1 MRPISVALACLA
13 CIGPCLQS
21 AAEPASQVVPTGE
34 SVTPFAVA
42 GTVLLPLNPGLAQYP
57 NHAAGQAVAA
67 ELSPD
72 GTRLVVLTS
81 GFNRMADSGGR
92 VDKAASTEWAFV
104 YDVSQDKPR
113 QLQALPVANADQG
126 LAWNPDGHAFYV
138 SGGVDDVIHVFAAN
152 SGTTFAEV
160 DPPIRLAHP
169 AGLGIAD
176 PPEGT
181 VPPERRGHETE
192 TKPMVAGIAVDPTGK
207 SLLAANLQNDSV
219 TLVDLGRSAVAAEL
233 DLRPGKSDPRL
244 AGVAGGEYP
253 VAVTWAG
260 AAKAYVASQRD
271 REIVVLDLSRGAL
284 RVAGRIKLA
293 GQPVA
298 LRVNRANSRLYAA
311 IDNTDTID
319 VIDIPAQRVMEVIP
333 ALGPDT
339 IFSRVKGYRGVNP
352 NWLALSPDEASLLV
366 SEGGINAVAVVALS
380 PAARGVKPEHD
391 NDKDNDNAEDGD
403 DSAKRASRVI
413 GMLPT
418 GWYPNAAAVS
428 KDGQALFVVNGKS
441 VAGPNPAACRN
452 STDTTPGPKACTGTN
467 QYVLQ
472 LQTSSLAAIRLPDGA
487 GLAAA
492 TLQVASNM
500 GLDDGQRR
508 AAAEAVM
515 AEISRRIHHV
525 IYVIKENRGYDQVLG
540 DLPVGNGD
548 PRLTLFP
555 APITP
560 NHHALAG
567 KFVALDSFY
576 DSGEVSGV
584 GWNWSTAART
594 TDFTEKTV
602 PLNYAGRGLQYDWE
616 GENRNINVAL
626 GRTGRRASDSAISD
640 DPDLLPGQADV
651 AAPDSSPGAKPGQGE
666 AGAGYLWDAAIR
678 AKLTLRN
685 YGFYVDIGHYGAK
698 ARNRVLPVD
707 HPFAERVVQAT
718 SAKRSLAAVTD
729 PYFRGFDQ
737 AYADFWRFQ
746 EWKREFDQYQAKGDL
761 PALSLV
767 RLAHDHFGDFADA
780 ADGLGTVDGQMADND
795 YALGSLVEA
804 VAASR
809 FKDDTLIF
817 VIEDDAQN
825 AADHVDA
832 HRSIAFVAGPYVK
845 QGAVVSDRF
854 TTVNLLRTIEAV
866 LKLPPLGLNDA
877 LAAPMASVFDLKQ
890 SGWSFTASIPAVL
903 RSSTLPLPAEPAKRA
918 GNGCFETPRR
928 DVAWW
933 AQAMRGQDFS
943 GEDRLDTVRFNQAL
957 WRGLK
962 GAAPLPVQPSGRD
975 LSGDRAGLLAATTG
989 CD

>member
-1 MRPISVALACLA
+1 MRSINVVVACLGA
-13 CIGPCLQS
+13 CLSLCAQS
-21 AAEPASQVVPTGE
+21 VAEPAAQMVPTGE
-34 SVTPFAVA
+34 SVTPSAVA
-42 GTVLLPLNPGLAQYP
+42 GTVMLPLNPGLAKYP
-57 NHAAGQAVAA
+57 NHVASQAVAA

-81 GFNRMADSGGR
+81 GFNKMSDGNGQL
-92 VDKAASTEWAFV
+92 DKAASAEWAFV
-104 YDVSQDKPR
+104 YDVSQGKPK

-126 LAWNPDGHAFYV
+126 LAWSPDGHAFYV
-138 SGGVDDVIHVFAAN
+138 SGGIDDTIHVFASSN
-152 SGTTFAEV
+152 GWFAETE
-160 DPPIRLAHP
+160 PPIRLAHTV
-169 AGLGIAD
+169 GLGIAD

-192 TKPMVAGIAVDPTGK
+192 TKPLVTGIAVDPTGK
-207 SLLAANLQNDSV
+207 RLLAANFQNDSV
-219 TLVDLGRSAVAAEL
+219 TLVDLDRSAVAAEL
-233 DLRPGKSDPRL
+233 DLRPGKGDHRL

-253 VAVTWAG
+253 VAVAWAG
-260 AAKAYVASQRD
+260 TTRAYVASQRD
-271 REIVVLDLSRGAL
+271 REIVVLDLTRGAP
-284 RVAGRIKLA
+284 RVASRIKLA

-319 VIDIPAQRVMEVIP
+319 VIDIKAQQVIEVTP
-333 ALGPDT
+333 ALGPEA

-352 NWLALSPDEASLLV
+352 NWLTLSPDETSLFV
-366 SEGGINAVAVVALS
+366 SEGGINAVAVIALS
-380 PAARGVKPEHD
+380 PTARGVKPARDDDE
-391 NDKDNDNAEDGD
+391 AGD
-403 DSAKRASRVI
+403 ASAKPGSRVI

-418 GWYPNAAAVS
+418 AWYPNAVAIA
-428 KDGQALFVVNGKS
+428 KDGQSLFVVNGKS
-441 VAGPNPAACRN
+441 AAGPNPAACRN
-452 STDTTPGPKACTGTN
+452 SADTTPASKACNGAN
-467 QYVLQ
+467 QYILQ
-472 LQTSSLAAIRLPDGA
+472 LETSSLAAMPLPDGA

-500 GLDDGQRR
+500 GLDDGQKR

-515 AEISRRIHHV
+515 AEVSQRIHHV
-525 IYVIKENRGYDQVLG
+525 IYVIKENRGFDQVLG

-548 PRLTLFP
+548 PSLTLVP

-567 KFVALDSFY
+567 NFVTLDSFY

-626 GRTGRRASDSAISD
+626 DRRARKASDSALAD
-640 DPDLLPGQADV
+640 DPDLLPGPADV
-651 AAPDSSPGAKPGQGE
+651 AAPDSSPGKNPGQGE
-666 AGAGYLWDAAIR
+666 AGAGYLWDAALR

-685 YGFYVDIGHYGAK
+685 YGFYVDIVHYGAK
-698 ARNRVLPVD
+698 ARNRMIPVE
-707 HPFAERVVQAT
+707 HPFAEKVVQAT
-718 SAKRSLAAVTD
+718 PAKRALAAVTD

-737 AYADFWRFQ
+737 AYADFWRIQ
-746 EWKREFDQYQAKGDL
+746 EWKREFDQYQARGDL

-780 ADGLGTVDGQMADND
+780 ANGLGTVDGQMADND
-795 YALGSLVEA
+795 YALGVLVQS

-854 TTVNLLRTIEAV
+854 TTVSMLRTIEAV
-866 LKLPPLGLNDA
+866 LKMPPLGLNDA

-890 SGWSFTASIPAVL
+890 SAWTFTATIPAVL
-903 RSSTLPLPAEPAKRA
+903 RSSTLPLPAEAVKHA
-918 GNGCFETPRR
+918 ANGCFETPRR
-928 DVAWW
+928 DSAWW
-933 AQAMRGQDFS
+933 TRAMRGQNFS
-943 GEDRLDTVRFNQAL
+943 QEDRLDTARFNRAL

-962 GAAPLPVQPSGRD
+962 GAAPFPVQTSGRGPN
-975 LSGDRAGLLAATTG
+975 GDRSRPPSAPPA
-989 CD
+989 CN

>member
-1 MRPISVALACLA
+1 MRRINITLACL
-13 CIGPCLQS
+13 GMWVVPCLQS
-21 AAEPASQVVPTGE
+21 AAALAAQVVPTGE
-34 SVTPFAVA
+34 TVTPLAVA
-42 GTVLLPLNPGLAQYP
+42 GTVLLPLNPGLAKYP
-57 NHAAGQAVAA
+57 DHAAGQAVAA

-81 GFNRMADSGGR
+81 GFNRMADSGGQF
-92 VDKAASTEWAFV
+92 DKMASSEWAFV
-104 YDVSQDKPR
+104 YDVTQGKPR

-152 SGTTFAEV
+152 SGAFAEV

-176 PPEGT
+176 PPEGA

-192 TKPMVAGIAVDPTGK
+192 TKPMVAGIAVDPSGK
-207 SLLAANLQNDSV
+207 SLIAADFANDSV
-219 TLVDLGRSAVAAEL
+219 TLVDLRRSTVTAEL

-253 VAVTWAG
+253 VAVAWAG
-260 AAKAYVASQRD
+260 PSKAYVASQRD
-271 REIVVLDLSRGAL
+271 REIVVLDLSRGAP

-319 VIDIPAQRVMEVIP
+319 VIDIQAQRVIEVIP
-333 ALGPDT
+333 ALGPDA

-352 NWLALSPDEASLLV
+352 NWLTLASDEATLFV
-366 SEGGINAVAVVALS
+366 TEGGVNAVAVVALS
-380 PAARGVKPEHD
+380 PAARGLKQEHD
-391 NDKDNDNAEDGD
+391 DDGD
-403 DSAKRASRVI
+403 GDEPAKPTSRVI

-428 KDGQALFVVNGKS
+428 KDGRALFVVNGKS
-441 VAGPNPAACRN
+441 VAGPNPAGCLA
-452 STDTTPGPKACTGTN
+452 STDTVPGPKACTGTN

-472 LQTSSLAAIRLPDGA
+472 LQTSSLAAIPLPDGA

-492 TLQVASNM
+492 TLQVAANM

-508 AAAEAVM
+508 AAAEAVV
-515 AEISRRIHHV
+515 AEISRHIHHV

-626 GRTGRRASDSAISD
+626 GRAGRKASDSAIAD
-640 DPDLLPGQADV
+640 DPDLLPGPADV
-651 AAPDSSPGAKPGQGE
+651 AAPDSSPGARQGQGE

-678 AKLTLRN
+678 ARLTLRN
-685 YGFYVDIGHYGAK
+685 YGFYVDIVHYGANV
-698 ARNRVLPVD
+698 RNRVLPVA
-707 HPFAERVVQAT
+707 HPFAEHVVQAT
-718 SAKRSLAAVTD
+718 SAKRALDAVTD

-737 AYADFWRFQ
+737 AYSDFWRFQ
-746 EWKREFDQYQAKGDL
+746 EWKREFDQYQTKGDL

-767 RLAHDHFGDFADA
+767 RLAHDHFGDFAEA

-854 TTVNLLRTIEAV
+854 NTVNMLRTIEAV

-890 SGWSFTASIPAVL
+890 SDWNFTASIPAVL
-903 RSSTLPLPAEPAKRA
+903 RSSTLPLPAEAAKHA

-928 DVAWW
+928 DAAWW
-933 AQAMRGQDFS
+933 AHAMRGQDFS
-943 GEDRLDTVRFNQAL
+943 GEDRLDTARFNQAL

-962 GAAPLPVQPSGRD
+962 GVTPLPVQASGRD
-975 LSGDRAGLLAATTG
+975 LSGDRAGMLAATSG

>member
-1 MRPISVALACLA
+1 MSD
-13 CIGPCLQS
+13 G
-21 AAEPASQVVPTGE
+21 
-34 SVTPFAVA
+34 A
-42 GTVLLPLNPGLAQYP
+42 GKL
-57 NHAAGQAVAA
+57 
-67 ELSPD
+67 
-72 GTRLVVLTS
+72 
-81 GFNRMADSGGR
+81 
-92 VDKAASTEWAFV
+92 DKAASTEWAFV
-104 YDVSQDKPR
+104 YDVTQGQPR
-113 QLQALPVANADQG
+113 QLQALPAANADQG
-126 LAWNPDGHAFYV
+126 LAWSPDGHAFYV
-138 SGGVDDVIHVFAAN
+138 SGGGDDVIHVFASSNGA
-152 SGTTFAEV
+152 FAET
-160 DPPIRLAHP
+160 DPPIKLGHMV
-169 AGLGIAD
+169 GLGIAD
-176 PPEGT
+176 PPEGA
-181 VPPERRGHETE
+181 VPPDRRGHESE
-192 TKPMVAGIAVDPTGK
+192 TKPVVAGIAIDPTGK
-207 SLLAANLQNDSV
+207 WLLAANFQNDSV
-219 TLVDLGRSAVAAEL
+219 TLVDLARPAVAADL
-233 DLRPGKSDPRL
+233 DLRPGKSNPRL

-253 VAVTWAG
+253 IAVAWAG

-271 REIVVLDLSRGAL
+271 REIVVLDLSHAAP

-311 IDNTDTID
+311 VDNTDTID
-319 VIDIPAQRVMEVIP
+319 VIDTQAERVIEVIP
-333 ALGPDT
+333 ALGPSAV
-339 IFSRVKGYRGVNP
+339 FSRVKGYRGVNP
-352 NWLALSPDEASLLV
+352 NSLVLSPDETSLFV
-366 SEGGINAVAVVALS
+366 SEGGVNAAAVVALS
-380 PAARGVKPEHD
+380 PAARGVKPPIDSD
-391 NDKDNDNAEDGD
+391 NDGDGD
-403 DSAKRASRVI
+403 DSAPPGSRVI

-418 GWYPNAAAVS
+418 GWYPNAVAVS
-428 KDGQALFVVNGKS
+428 KDGHMLFVVNGKS
-441 VAGPNPAACRN
+441 VAGPNPGACR
-452 STDTTPGPKACTGTN
+452 SSSDVTPGPKACNSAN

-472 LQTSSLAAIRLPDGA
+472 LQTSSLAAVPLTDSS

-500 GLDDGQRR
+500 GLGDAQSR

-560 NHHALAG
+560 NHHALAA
-567 KFVALDSFY
+567 KFVTLDSFY

-626 GRTGRRASDSAISD
+626 GRAARKKSDSAIAD
-640 DPDLLPGQADV
+640 DPDLLPGSTDV

-685 YGFYVDIGHYGAK
+685 YGFYVDIVHYGAK
-698 ARNRVLPVD
+698 ARNRVLPVA
-707 HPFAERVVQAT
+707 HPFADHVVQAT
-718 SAKRSLAAVTD
+718 SAKVALAAVTD

-795 YALGSLVEA
+795 YALGMLVEA

-809 FKDDTLIF
+809 FKNDTLIF

-825 AADHVDA
+825 AADHIDA

-845 QGAVVSDRF
+845 QGVVVSERF
-854 TTVNLLRTIEAV
+854 NTVNMLRTIEAV

-903 RSSTLPLPAEPAKRA
+903 RSSTLPLPAEPVKHA
-918 GNGCFETPRR
+918 GDGCFETPRR

-933 AQAMRGQDFS
+933 TRAMRGQDFS
-943 GEDRLDTVRFNQAL
+943 GEDRLDTARFNLAL

-962 GAAPLPVQPSGRD
+962 GAAPLPVQASGRD
-975 LSGDRAGLLAATTG
+975 LSDDRANLLAATPG
-989 CD
+989 CR

>member
-1 MRPISVALACLA
+1 M
-13 CIGPCLQS
+13 
-21 AAEPASQVVPTGE
+21 VPTGE

-42 GTVLLPLNPGLAQYP
+42 GTVLLPLNPGLAQYSD
-57 NHAAGQAVAA
+57 HSAGQAVAA

-81 GFNRMADSGGR
+81 GFNRLSDSSGKP
-92 VDKAASTEWAFV
+92 DKAASSEWAFV
-104 YDVSQDKPR
+104 YDVSQGRPR

-138 SGGVDDVIHVFAAN
+138 SGGVDDVIHVFAS
-152 SGTTFAEV
+152 SGGPFAEV
-160 DPPIRLAHP
+160 NPPIRLAHA

-176 PPEGT
+176 PTDGA

-192 TKPMVAGIAVDPTGK
+192 TQPMVAGIAVDPTGK
-207 SLLAANLQNDSV
+207 LLIAANFANDSV
-219 TLVDLGRSAVAAEL
+219 TLVDLGRSSVAAEF
-233 DLRPGKSDPRL
+233 DLRPGKSDSKL
-244 AGVAGGEYP
+244 SGVAGGEYP
-253 VAVTWAG
+253 VAVAWAG
-260 AAKAYVASQRD
+260 PTNAYVASQRD
-271 REIVVLDLSRGAL
+271 REIVVVDLSKGRP
-284 RVAGRIKLA
+284 RVTDRIKLA

-298 LRVNRANSRLYAA
+298 LRVNRANNRLYAA
-311 IDNTDTID
+311 VDNTDTID
-319 VIDIPAQRVMEVIP
+319 VIDIKTQRVIEVIA
-333 ALGPDT
+333 ALGPEAV
-339 IFSRVKGYRGVNP
+339 FSRVKGYRGANP
-352 NWLALSPDEASLLV
+352 NWLALSPDEASLFV
-366 SEGGINAVAVVALS
+366 SEGGVNAVAVVALS
-380 PAARGVKPEHD
+380 PVARGLKPQPITD
-391 NDKDNDNAEDGD
+391 NDGDGDDDAD
-403 DSAKRASRVI
+403 DSAKQASRVI
-413 GMLPT
+413 GMIPT
-418 GWYPNAAAVS
+418 GWYPNAAVAS
-428 KDGQALFVVNGKS
+428 RDGRTLFVVNGKS

-452 STDTTPGPKACTGTN
+452 STQTTPEPRTCTGAN

-472 LQTSSLAAIRLPDGA
+472 LQSSSLAAIPLPDSA

-492 TLQVASNM
+492 TLQVGSNI
-500 GLDDGQRR
+500 GLDDDQRR
-508 AAAEAVM
+508 AGAEWVM

-560 NHHALAG
+560 NHHALAA
-567 KFVALDSFY
+567 KFVTLDSFY

-626 GRTGRRASDSAISD
+626 ERAGRRESDSAISD

-651 AAPDSSPGAKPGQGE
+651 AAPDSSPGTTPDEGE

-678 AKLTLRN
+678 ARLTLRN
-685 YGFYVDIGHYGAK
+685 YGFYVDIVHYGAK
-698 ARNRVLPVD
+698 ARNRVEPVD
-707 HPFAERVVQAT
+707 HPFADHVVQAT
-718 SAKRSLAAVTD
+718 AAKRALAAVTD

-737 AYADFWRFQ
+737 AYSDFWRFQ

-780 ADGLGTVDGQMADND
+780 ADGLGSVDGEMADND

-804 VAASR
+804 VAGSR
-809 FKDDTLIF
+809 YKDDTLIF
-817 VIEDDAQN
+817 VVEDDAQD

-854 TTVNLLRTIEAV
+854 NTVNMLRTIEAV

-877 LAAPMASVFDLKQ
+877 MASPMASVFDLKQ
-890 SGWSFTASIPAVL
+890 SRWNFTASIPAVL
-903 RSSTLPLPAEPAKRA
+903 RSSTLPLPAEPEKHA

-928 DVAWW
+928 DTAWW
-933 AQAMRGQDFS
+933 TQAMRGQDFS
-943 GEDRLDTVRFNQAL
+943 AEDRLDTVRFNQAL

-962 GAAPLPVQPSGRD
+962 GAEPFPVLASGRD
-975 LSGDRAGLLAATTG
+975 LRSDRAGLLAETQR